1 MCSGRVVGNPDRT
14 PFSDNFRTASDPR
27 RVSDYIREADLA
39 GPTESEPYSNL
50 IRTFYMRLL
59 TTIACVPL
67 LLCLTH
73 RIAAQEATE
82 TSLRQVLVKHAT
94 PLKSGG
100 EDVLFKE
107 AEEHQ
112 YVLLGELHGE
122 TEIPQ
127 LLSDLW
133 PRLWKANYRHIAAE
147 VSPWAATHLERP
159 ATDDTIPV
167 PGLWTRQQAADLRRV
182 AAPQQSV
189 LWGCDIE
196 EVQPD
201 QLIRQETL
209 LNPTDTGLHNMQEI
223 VSHGYARKLAP
234 ELLRVAN
241 SEHPAHD
248 AQIGGVSL
256 WESVLDT
263 LKVEALRSDPRTRYA
278 ASSEREQVMK
288 ELFLRHRRQA
298 PQGKVLLRFGRNH
311 LHRGLDAR
319 GISTLGNFVA
329 EWALAQGQS
338 VVNVGVF
345 AAGGKEHLAGQ
356 TFEADERRDESTFT
370 LLAGISGS
378 VATLYDMRQLRPMLH
393 AIPAEKRTPLES
405 NLIYWADS
413 YDYLL
418 CYPSVSPQMD
428 SSADPR

>member
-1 MCSGRVVGNPDRT
+1 
-14 PFSDNFRTASDPR
+14 
-27 RVSDYIREADLA
+27 
-39 GPTESEPYSNL
+39 
-50 IRTFYMRLL
+50 MRLL
-59 TTIACVPL
+59 TTLACVPFL
-67 LLCLTH
+67 LFLTY
-73 RIAAQEATE
+73 RLAAQEATE
-82 TSLRQVLVKHAT
+82 TSIKQAIVTHAM

-100 EDVLFKE
+100 EDVLLKE

-112 YVLLGELHGE
+112 YLLLGELHGE

-159 ATDDTIPV
+159 ATEDTTPV
-167 PGLWTRQQAADLRRV
+167 PGLWTRQQAADMRRV

-201 QLIRQETL
+201 QLIRQVAL
-209 LNPTDTGLHNMQEI
+209 LNPRDASLQHMQEI
-223 VSHGYARKLAP
+223 VSHGYTRKLAP
-234 ELLRVAN
+234 ELLEVAK

-248 AQIGGVSL
+248 AQVGGVSL
-256 WESVLDT
+256 WQSTLDT
-263 LKVEALRSDPRTRYA
+263 LKVEALRSDSHTRYS

-288 ELFLRHRRQA
+288 KLFLSHHEQA

-319 GISTLGNFVA
+319 GISTLGNLVA

-338 VVNVGVF
+338 VINVGVF
-345 AAGGKEHLAGQ
+345 AAGGKEHLAGK
-356 TFEADERRDESTFT
+356 TFEADERQDELTFA
-370 LLAGISGS
+370 LLADLSDNE
-378 VATLYDMRQLRPMLH
+378 ATLYDLKQLRPMLH
-393 AIPAEKRTPLES
+393 AIPADKRTPLEK

-418 CYPSVSPQMD
+418 CYPSVSPLLD
-428 SSADPR
+428 SSADQR

>member
-1 MCSGRVVGNPDRT
+1 M
-14 PFSDNFRTASDPR
+14 
-27 RVSDYIREADLA
+27 
-39 GPTESEPYSNL
+39 TESS
-50 IRTFYMRLL
+50 IRQDI
-59 TTIACVPL
+59 IA
-67 LLCLTH
+67 
-73 RIAAQEATE
+73 
-82 TSLRQVLVKHAT
+82 HAV
-94 PLKSGG
+94 PLKSSG
-100 EDVLFKE
+100 ENVLVKE

-159 ATDDTIPV
+159 ATEDTTPV
-167 PGLWTRQQAADLRRV
+167 PGLWTRQQAADMHRV
-182 AAPQQSV
+182 ETSQEPV

-196 EVQPD
+196 EMQPG
-201 QLIRQETL
+201 QLIRQMAL
-209 LNPTDTGLHNMQEI
+209 LNPADAGLRNMQGI
-223 VSHGYARKLAP
+223 IAHGYTRKLAP
-234 ELLRVAN
+234 ELLRIAK
-241 SEHPAHD
+241 SDHPEQD
-248 AQIGGVSL
+248 ALIGGASL
-256 WESVLDT
+256 WEST
-263 LKVEALRSDPRTRYA
+263 LNTLEVESLRSDPHTRYE
-278 ASSEREQVMK
+278 ASNERERVMK
-288 ELFLRHRRQA
+288 ELFLRHREHD
-298 PQGKVLLRFGRNH
+298 PQGKILLRFGRNH

-319 GISTLGNFVA
+319 GISTLGNFVG

-356 TFEADERRDESTFT
+356 TFEADERQDELAFA
-370 LLAGISGS
+370 LLASLSGS
-378 VATLYDMRQLRPMLH
+378 EATLYDLKQLRPTLH
-393 AIPAEKRTPLES
+393 AIAEDKRTPLEK

-418 CYPSVSPQMD
+418 CYPSVSPLLD

>member
-1 MCSGRVVGNPDRT
+1 MGEGLWQASRCLHHLKGALSAFSTGEVTRNAALVSNGSGP
-14 PFSDNFRTASDPR
+14 
-27 RVSDYIREADLA
+27 I
-39 GPTESEPYSNL
+39 ESEPYSNP
-50 IRTFYMRLL
+50 IRTFDMRLL

-67 LLCLTH
+67 LLCLTPG
-73 RIAAQEATE
+73 IAAQEATQ
-82 TSLRQVLVKHAT
+82 TSINQALVTHAT
-94 PLKSGG
+94 PLKAGG
-100 EDVLFKE
+100 EDVLLKE

-112 YVLLGELHGE
+112 YFLLGELHGE

-133 PRLWKANYRHIAAE
+133 PRLWRASYRYIAAE

-159 ATDDTIPV
+159 TTDDETPV
-167 PGLWTRQQAADLRRV
+167 PGLWTRQQAAEMRRV

-196 EVQPD
+196 EAQPD
-201 QLIRQETL
+201 QLIRQVVL
-209 LNPTDTGLHNMQEI
+209 LNPTDASLHNMQEI

-234 ELLRVAN
+234 ILLQVAN

-256 WESVLDT
+256 WESTLNT
-263 LKVEALRSDPRTRYA
+263 LKVEALRSDPRTRYS

-288 ELFLRHRRQA
+288 ELFLRHREQA

-329 EWALAQGQS
+329 EWALAQGQP

-356 TFEADERRDESTFT
+356 TFAADERQDESTFA
-370 LLAGISGS
+370 LLASLSGN
-378 VATLYDMRQLRPMLH
+378 VDTLYDMRPLRPMLH
-393 AIPAEKRTPLES
+393 AIPAEKQTPLEA
-405 NLIYWADS
+405 NLTYWADS

-418 CYPSVSPQMD
+418 CYPSVSPLLD